1 MVNRQ
6 RIALAVLSAFSLLPI
21 TVQAGAGGTPTA
33 PAAGTPSE
41 YCCQRW
47 ETVRQGEGSHAFTF
61 YTGTGCIAIGAD
73 PEARNVC
80 QYTVVKCRGEFYTPN
95 PPSSS
100 NAEPTAFPGRV
111 DRCLTP

>member
-6 RIALAVLSAFSLLPI
+6 RITLALVSAISLLP
-21 TVQAGAGGTPTA
+21 TTAFAGAGGTPTA

-41 YCCQRW
+41 YCCQRLQA
-47 ETVRQGEGSHAFTF
+47 VRQGEGSQAFIF

-73 PEARNVC
+73 VEGRNAC

-95 PPSSS
+95 PSSSS
-100 NAEPTAFPGRV
+100 NGEPTTFPGRV